1 MLEEAPLTVV
11 ATAGHVD
18 HGKSSL
24 ILRLTG
30 TDPDRL
36 AEEKRRGLTIELGY
50 AWRTFPSGREV
61 GFVDVPGHERFVRT
75 MLAGVGPV
83 RMVLFVVAADEGW
96 KPQSE
101 EHLEIVD
108 VLGID
113 GAVIAVTKLD
123 LVDAEALELAETELR
138 ERVAGTALEGAPVV
152 ACSAT
157 TGEGIP
163 ELIAALDS
171 MLAAAP
177 EPERDGRPRWFVD
190 RVFTIRGAGTVATGT
205 LTGGPLTVGEEVEL
219 HPSGVRA
226 RVRGLQTHQRSV
238 EVARPVS
245 RVAAN
250 LASVDRQRL
259 ERGDVVTRPGE
270 WRPTTLLEARLIP
283 VRSAP
288 RSMTSRGAFSLHAGS
303 AERQVHLRLYGA
315 TSLPPEGALARIRL
329 SSPLVLD
336 FGDRFVIRESGRRQ
350 TVAGGVVLDVDPPA
364 RPGPEPAVRL
374 TARLAAPR
382 AELPALLVAERG
394 AAPASGLPALTGVH
408 PDRIEGARS
417 IGGWWVADRVRTYV
431 ERAIRDH
438 LEVFHSSDPLAVG
451 EDVATLRPSVVA
463 ALRSASAP
471 ADPGLGEALIE
482 HLASTGQLARHG
494 ALVRLA
500 SHVATAPDD
509 DQARLLEVVEDG
521 EPTPPTVAE
530 LIALGFGR
538 SLIDTT
544 VRSGALVRVSPELV
558 HTAAFVARAVEAIR
572 EAGEAGITVSA
583 FRERLGT
590 SRKFAVPLVEHL
602 DRTGVTRRTGDVRVL
617 RER

>member
-1 MLEEAPLTVV
+1 MTEGAPLTVA

-50 AWRTFPSGREV
+50 AWCTLPSGREV

-83 RMVLFVVAADEGW
+83 RLVLFVVAADEGW

-108 VLGID
+108 VLGVD
-113 GAVIAVTKLD
+113 GAVIALTKRD
-123 LVDAEALELAETELR
+123 LVEAEALELAETEVR

-177 EPERDGRPRWFVD
+177 EPEREGRPRWFVD

-205 LTGGPLTVGEEVEL
+205 LTGGPLNVGEEVEF

-238 EVARPVS
+238 EIARPVS

-259 ERGDVVTRPGE
+259 ERGDVVTRPGD
-270 WRPTTLLEARLIP
+270 WRPTTVLEARLMP
-283 VRSAP
+283 VRSGS
-288 RSMTSRGAFSLHAGS
+288 RSMTTRGAFSLHAGS
-303 AERQVHLRLYGA
+303 AERPVHLRLYGV
-315 TSLPPEGALARIRL
+315 TSLPPEGAFARIRL

-336 FGDRFVIRESGRRQ
+336 VGDRFVIRESGRRQ
-350 TVAGGVVLDVDPPA
+350 TVAGGIVLDVDPPA
-364 RPGPEPAVRL
+364 RPGADPAARL
-374 TARLAAPR
+374 SARLAAPR
-382 AELPALLVAERG
+382 AGLPALVVAERG
-394 AAPASGLPALTGVH
+394 AALARDLLMLTGTSPARV
-408 PDRIEGARS
+408 EGARRVS
-417 IGGWWVADRVRTYV
+417 GWWVAEPVGATV
-431 ERAIRDH
+431 ERAALDH
-438 LEVFHSSDPLAVG
+438 VRRFHAADPLAAG
-451 EDVATLRPSVVA
+451 EDVAALRPSVVA
-463 ALRSASAP
+463 ALHSAGAP
-471 ADPGLGEALIE
+471 ADPGLVEALTDDLVTQG
-482 HLASTGQLARHG
+482 HLARDG
-494 ALVRLA
+494 ALVRSA
-500 SHVATAPDD
+500 SHVAVAPHEDE
-509 DQARLLEVVEDG
+509 ARLLEAVEQG
-521 EPTPPTVAE
+521 EPTPPNVAE

-538 SLIDTT
+538 SLIDAT

-558 HTAAFVARAVEAIR
+558 HTAAYVARAVEAIR
-572 EAGEAGITVSA
+572 EAGEAGITVGA